1 MDEKISKFVRKQLEL
16 LLLEREENLQ
26 NFFKDLSPAN
36 LHKLE
41 LNGQALTKLLIANL
55 ASKGPERLQVDLER
69 EGGLPLE
76 HGLSSGDLVICIRT
90 KDKTRTIRGIVNEI
104 SESTLSISV
113 NTSDIYED
121 IQEEEIFTVVKT
133 DSDFT
138 YKNQTRYLTFSFSTV
153 LKNISSV

>member
-41 LNGQALTKLLIANL
+41 SNGQALTKLIITNS
-55 ASKGPERLQVDLER
+55 ASKGPERFQIDLER

-76 HGLSSGDLVICIRT
+76 HGLSAGDLIICIRA
-90 KDKTRTIRGIVNEI
+90 KDKSRIIRGIVIELT
-104 SESTLSISV
+104 ESTLSISV
-113 NTSDIYED
+113 NTNDLYED
-121 IQEEEIFTVVKT
+121 IQEDEIFTVVKT

-138 YKNQTRYLTFSFSTV
+138 YKNQTRYLLHTFFS
-153 LKNISSV
+153 S